1 MEQGEEI
8 VTEVVDWNTAM
19 KMVENGE
26 IHDAKTLVG
35 LLLWI
40 ECAIYRTDLPST
52 QLQI

>member
-8 VTEVVDWNTAM
+8 VTEGSLDWNTAM

-35 LLLWI
+35 LLLYDRMRK
-40 ECAIYRTDLPST
+40 ASH
-52 QLQI
+52 